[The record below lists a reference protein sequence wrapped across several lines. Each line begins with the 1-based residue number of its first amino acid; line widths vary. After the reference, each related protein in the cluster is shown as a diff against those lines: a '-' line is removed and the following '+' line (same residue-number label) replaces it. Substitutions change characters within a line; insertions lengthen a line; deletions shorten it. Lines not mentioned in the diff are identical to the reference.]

1 MNQTPADPG
10 SDSTPGSHSDP
21 PQTPES
27 AVPATT
33 ATDGIDAEVQREIE
47 EALGGG
53 SVEDLMNTSP
63 PSTAN
68 APASTAGEGEARGKD
83 APPQEFHIEMRR
95 GRIAAIRGED
105 VFVEITGEAKLQGV
119 VPLQQ
124 FERNPRVGSIMDFVV
139 DHVNDEEGLMYLS
152 REGAV
157 SRATW
162 DQLQR
167 GAVVDAR
174 VTGKNKGGLELELV
188 GRIRGFMPASQVDI
202 HHIDDLEQFVGQK
215 IEGSVQEIDRKAK
228 KVLLSRRHL
237 LEIRRRAAIDKIWSS
252 VSVGDVVEGVVS
264 NLAEFGA
271 FVDLGGVDGLIHVSD
286 LSYTHVTKPA
296 DVVKPGQKVS
306 VKVLKLDREKER
318 IGLGLKQVEPDP
330 WETVEA
336 TFKPGDP
343 VEGKVVRTTNFGA
356 FVELQPGI
364 EGLLPISELS
374 WSRVNR
380 VEDVVKEGDTIRLS
394 VLTVEPKKHRLSLSL
409 KQATGDPWIG
419 AERKYERGSLAT
431 GTIKT
436 TTDFGAF
443 VELEAGVEGM
453 VHISELA
460 DHRVG
465 TVQDVLNVG
474 DRKEFRVI
482 EVDEDQRKI
491 KLSLKQVASP
501 AQVAPTQAGVKP
513 RSGKAAPRKP
523 RGDLKSGLG
532 NVLGQGLGGLKLED
546 FNK

>member
-1 MNQTPADPG
+1 MNQTPTGGESNAMDG
-10 SDSTPGSHSDP
+10 ST
-21 PQTPES
+21 QL
-27 AVPATT
+27 
-33 ATDGIDAEVQREIE
+33 DAEVQREIDA
-47 EALGGG
+47 ALGGG
-53 SVEDLMNTSP
+53 SVEDLMNAAEP
-63 PSTAN
+63 PSPE
-68 APASTAGEGEARGKD
+68 PASTDGSGGDPAHADD
-83 APPQEFHIEMRR
+83 APKEFHVEMRR

-105 VFVEITGEAKLQGV
+105 VFVEITGESKLQGV
-119 VPLQQ
+119 VPLSQ
-124 FERNPRVGSIMDFVV
+124 FERNPRVGSIMDFVI

-202 HHIDDLEQFVGQK
+202 HHVDDLEQFIGKK

-237 LEIRRRAAIDKIWSS
+237 LEVRRRAAIDKIWAS
-252 VSVGDVVEGVVS
+252 VSVGDVVDGVVS

-271 FVDLGGVDGLIHVSD
+271 FVDLGGIDGLIHVSD

-296 DVVKPGQKVS
+296 DVVKVGQKVS

-330 WETVEA
+330 WDAVESKY
-336 TFKPGDP
+336 KPGDS
-343 VEGKVVRTTNFGA
+343 VEGRIVRTTNFGA
-356 FVELQPGI
+356 FVELEPGI
-364 EGLLPISELS
+364 EGLLPISEMS

-380 VEDVVKEGDTIRLS
+380 AEDVVKQGDTVRLS
-394 VLTVEPKKHRLSLSL
+394 VLAVEPKKHRLSLSL

-419 AERKYERGSLAT
+419 AERKYERGSLVN
-431 GTIKT
+431 GTVKT

-465 TVQDVLNVG
+465 TVEDVLKVG
-474 DRKEFRVI
+474 DTKEFRVI
-482 EVDEDQRKI
+482 EVDEEQRKI
-491 KLSLKQVASP
+491 KLSLKQVA
-501 AQVAPTQAGVKP
+501 APTTTAPRESRGGKP
-513 RSGKAAPRKP
+513 QSGKAAPRKP
-523 RGDLKSGLG
+523 RSDLKSGLG

-546 FNK
+546 FQK